1 MAGQNA
7 LARNLRK
14 AREQFKYIPH
24 ALRLIWEAARGW
36 TLWWFVILVIQG
48 LLPTA
53 TVYLTKVLVDSV
65 AAAVGGGLSPENV
78 RLVLVPALLMA
89 GVLLLTQVLKGV
101 ANWVRTAQSE
111 QVQDHVKTLIHE
123 KAAEVDLEFYETAGY
138 YDHMSRANG
147 QAASRSMS
155 LLQNIGGLL
164 QNAIT
169 LVGIAAL
176 LIPYAWWL
184 PLALLFSTLPAFWV
198 VVHHNNLHHE
208 WWEATTKD
216 RRWVNYFDRV
226 LTDPTTAP
234 EVRIFGLGN
243 RFRTAYKDLR
253 RVLRESR
260 LRLLRNQNIAGLWAG
275 VSALVI
281 TGAVMV
287 WMVWRA
293 LQGAATLGDLAL
305 FYQAFNQGQGL
316 MRALLS
322 SAGNLYTDALFLEHL
337 FTFLELKPGVK
348 SPEEPHPT
356 PDALEK
362 GIRFEHLGF
371 RYPETERWA
380 LRGFSLEIPA
390 RKTVAIVGPNGAG
403 KSTLAKLLCRFY
415 DPEEGR
421 ILIDGTDI
429 RDLDV
434 KALRRMLTAM
444 FQHPVRYVATAAE
457 NISLGDVEAEA
468 HPERIREAARAGGAL
483 EIIESLPDGY
493 DTLLSRQFKDGTE
506 LSGGQWQRVT
516 LARAF
521 FRQAPIVILDEPTSF
536 MDSWA
541 ETQWLERFRKL
552 VEDRTA
558 IIITHRFTTAM
569 RADIIHVME
578 EGRIIESGRHE
589 ELLRRGGAYAA
600 SWSAQ
605 MDAERATPAEDP
617 GADAFERPSVE
628 VPEDTE
634 DSGAEVF
641 Q

>member
-1 MAGQNA
+1 M
-7 LARNLRK
+7 
-14 AREQFKYIPH
+14 QFGYVPR
-24 ALRLIWEAARGW
+24 ALRLIWDAARGW
-36 TLWWFVILVIQG
+36 TLWWFAILFVQG

-65 AAAVGGGLSPENV
+65 AAAVGGGLSAENV
-78 RLVLVPALLMA
+78 QLVLVPALLMA
-89 GVLLLTQVLKGV
+89 GVLLLGQMLSGV
-101 ANWVRTAQSE
+101 ANWIRTAQSE
-111 QVQDHVKTLIHE
+111 EVQDHVKALIHE
-123 KAAEVDLEFYETAGY
+123 KAAEVDLEFYESSGY
-138 YDHMSRANG
+138 HDHMARANG

-155 LLQNIGGLL
+155 LLQNLGGLF
-164 QNAIT
+164 QNAVT

-176 LIPYAWWL
+176 LIPYGWWL
-184 PLALLFSTLPAFWV
+184 PLALFLSTLPAFWV

-208 WWEATTKD
+208 WWERTTKD
-216 RRWVNYFDRV
+216 RRWVAYFDRV

-243 RFRTAYKDLR
+243 YFRTSYKDLR
-253 RVLRESR
+253 RTLRESR

-275 VSALVI
+275 ISALAI

-316 MRALLS
+316 MRSLLGS
-322 SAGNLYTDALFLEHL
+322 VGNLYADALFLEHL
-337 FTFLELKPGVK
+337 FTFLELKPNVE
-348 SPEEPHPT
+348 SPDDPHPV
-356 PDALEK
+356 PAHLEE
-362 GIRFEHLGF
+362 GISFENIGF

-380 LRGFSLEIPA
+380 LRGFSLTIPA
-390 RKTVAIVGPNGAG
+390 GKTVAIVGPNGAG

-415 DPEEGR
+415 DPDEGSIR
-421 ILIDGTDI
+421 LDGVDI
-429 RDLDV
+429 RDFDV
-434 KALRRMLTAM
+434 KALRSRITAM
-444 FQHPVRYVATAAE
+444 FQHPVRYVATASE
-457 NISLGDVEAEA
+457 NISLGDVRTEATL
-468 HPERIREAARAGGAL
+468 ERIREAAEAGGAL
-483 EIIESLPDGY
+483 EIIESLPEDY
-493 DTLLSRQFKDGTE
+493 RTLLSRQFKDGTE

-521 FRQAPIVILDEPTSF
+521 FRQAPIVVLDEPTSF

-552 VEDRTA
+552 VTDRTA

-578 EGRIIESGRHE
+578 EGRILESGRHE
-589 ELLRRGGAYAA
+589 ELLRQGGLYAA

-605 MDAERATPAEDP
+605 MEAEHNASAEEDAPADEADTASERAESA
-617 GADAFERPSVE
+617 GAK
-628 VPEDTE
+628 
-634 DSGAEVF
+634 VF